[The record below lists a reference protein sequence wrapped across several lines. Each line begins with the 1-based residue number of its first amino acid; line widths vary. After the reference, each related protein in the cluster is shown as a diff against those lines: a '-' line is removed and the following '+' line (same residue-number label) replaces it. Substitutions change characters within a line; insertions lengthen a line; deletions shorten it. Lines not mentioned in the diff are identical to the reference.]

1 MLWKGFQKPKR
12 LEVERETLTDTFG
25 RFTAQPFERGFATTV
40 GNALRRVLLSSIEGA
55 AITAVRVEGVLHEF
69 SPIPG
74 AMEDT
79 TDLILNLKRV
89 PLKMHV
95 EHPKTLILKTS
106 EAGEVRAKHI
116 TPDPDI
122 EILDPEAYIA
132 TLGQGSTLSV
142 EMRVKQGRG
151 YVSADKNFDEDLSI
165 GWIPVDSV
173 HSPIKKVNYFVENAR
188 VGQATDYEKLTLE
201 VWTNGAVSPRDAVGL
216 AAKLMKDH
224 LAIFINI
231 EEDDE
236 ESRGRRS
243 RSREADREVW
253 WEKLNKSVDEMELSV
268 RSYNC
273 LKNANIRTIGELVQK
288 TEAEMLK
295 TKNFGRKSLNEIK
308 EILAG
313 MGLSLGMK
321 LDNYPRSTQERERA
335 DETSRRAPQA
345 GAHHAPSDR
354 AAAQPG
360 HRAVRA
366 RAHPHHAD
374 EGQGAAALRR
384 EAHHAGQARRR
395 PAARAP
401 PGAARHPRRRWW

>member
-12 LEVERETLTDTFG
+12 LEVEEQDDLYG
-25 RFTAQPFERGFATTV
+25 RFYAQPFERGFATTV

-55 AITAVRVEGVLHEF
+55 AVTAVRVEGVLHEF

-95 EHPKTLILKTS
+95 DHPKTLMLRTS
-106 EAGEVRAKHI
+106 EPGEVKAKHI
-116 TPDPDI
+116 TPDPDV
-122 EILDPEAYIA
+122 EILDPEAHIA
-132 TLGQGSTLSV
+132 TLGAGSTLAV
-142 EMRVKQGRG
+142 EMRVKPGRG

-165 GWIPVDSV
+165 GWIPLDSV
-173 HSPIKKVNYFVENAR
+173 HSPIKKVNYFVEPAR
-188 VGQATDYEKLTLE
+188 VGQATDYEKLTVE

-216 AAKLMKDH
+216 GAKLMKDH
-224 LAIFINI
+224 LQIFINI
-231 EEDDE
+231 EEDEDE
-236 ESRGRRS
+236 EGIDTPPVQVSDEEKG
-243 RSREADREVW
+243 ALY
-253 WEKLNKSVDEMELSV
+253 EKLGKSVDEMELSV

-288 TEAEMLK
+288 TESEMLK

-321 LDNYPRSTQERERA
+321 LD
-335 DETSRRAPQA
+335 DWPQA
-345 GAHHAPSDR
+345 
-354 AAAQPG
+354 QK
-360 HRAVRA
+360 
-366 RAHPHHAD
+366 
-374 EGQGAAALRR
+374 
-384 EAHHAGQARRR
+384 
-395 PAARAP
+395 
-401 PGAARHPRRRWW
+401 

>member
-12 LEVERETLTDTFG
+12 LEVDREDQTETFG

-95 EHPKTLILKTS
+95 EHPKTLLLKTS
-106 EAGEVRAKHI
+106 SPGEVRAKDI
-116 TPDPDI
+116 TPDPDV

-224 LAIFINI
+224 LTIFINI
-231 EEDDE
+231 EEEDE
-236 ESRGRRS
+236 VE
-243 RSREADREVW
+243 EPAELPEHDREVW

-321 LDNYPRSTQERERA
+321 LDNWP
-335 DETSRRAPQA
+335 
-345 GAHHAPSDR
+345 
-354 AAAQPG
+354 AAQG
-360 HRAVRA
+360 ENSGR
-366 RAHPHHAD
+366 
-374 EGQGAAALRR
+374 
-384 EAHHAGQARRR
+384 
-395 PAARAP
+395 
-401 PGAARHPRRRWW
+401 